1 MKFPSLYLK
10 LTIAAFLVMLA
21 YSIIRPLLPIF
32 ARNLDPTQ
40 TLVGFCVSSF
50 FVARIFF
57 EFPSGVLLYK
67 VGVRKF
73 IILGLFLGFFRR
85 ISMRFLL
92 HYLYTYIGNE
102 FWGLGTAI
110 FFMGNISTII
120 NIFDAHILGTA
131 LGIYQGVEFIGQFV
145 GPPLGGFLAEQMGFS
160 FPFYLSGGLTAISLL
175 IVSTSGSLKRLNVY
189 SGGETA
195 NISLRKTLGG
205 LRNRRLLAIS
215 VINFSRMFINYG
227 VVSTVLPLYLYDFLR
242 FNVGF
247 IGVILGVRSLGLC
260 FAIFSSGVMS
270 DKIGRKPVASIGIL
284 VSSLCIYS
292 YTMVSSPLALLLI
305 GFFDGWGMGMI
316 QIAIWALLPEQ
327 VASEYMGGAIGLF

>member
-1 MKFPSLYLK
+1 
-10 LTIAAFLVMLA
+10 
-21 YSIIRPLLPIF
+21 
-32 ARNLDPTQ
+32 
-40 TLVGFCVSSF
+40 
-50 FVARIFF
+50 
-57 EFPSGVLLYK
+57 
-67 VGVRKF
+67 
-73 IILGLFLGFFRR
+73 
-85 ISMRFLL
+85 
-92 HYLYTYIGNE
+92 
-102 FWGLGTAI
+102 
-110 FFMGNISTII
+110 
-120 NIFDAHILGTA
+120 
-131 LGIYQGVEFIGQFV
+131 
-145 GPPLGGFLAEQMGFS
+145 LGGFLAEQMGFS

-327 VASEYMGGAIGLF
+327 VASEYMGGAIGLFRTFMDAGAVAGPILTLPIQLTFGTNNVFLSGATILSAMILSLLVASEHKT